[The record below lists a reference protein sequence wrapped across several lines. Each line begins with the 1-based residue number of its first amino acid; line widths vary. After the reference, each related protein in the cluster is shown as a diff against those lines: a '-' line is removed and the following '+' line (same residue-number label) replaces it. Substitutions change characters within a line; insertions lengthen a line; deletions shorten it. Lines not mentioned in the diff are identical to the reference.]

1 METITLNRKEQQRV
15 MVLNRVERREL
26 TGAQAGELMGLS
38 VRQVRRLVAGYRREG
53 VVAIAHGNR
62 GRRPP
67 HAVGEAVRERVVA
80 LAAGRY
86 DGANHT
92 HLTELL
98 AEREGLILSRSTVRR
113 VLLSAGIKTPRRR
126 RAPKHRRRR
135 ERYPQE
141 GMMLQVDGS
150 RHQWL
155 QGRGPWLT
163 LIGGIDDATGTVPYA
178 CFREQEDSY
187 GYMLLLQGV
196 IQGKGI
202 PLTVYSD
209 RHSIFMVSRAQHESL
224 DEQLAGQSPRTQVG
238 RALDELGVRLI
249 LANSPQAKG
258 RIERLWGT
266 FQDRLLTELRLAGAR
281 TLEEANAVLA
291 EFLPRFN
298 ARFGVPAAQPGA
310 AYRCVPVGT
319 DLAGILC
326 FKHQRTVAADNTVRF
341 EGRTLQLL
349 PNPHRA
355 SYARARVEVQQR
367 LDGELIVTYQDRVIL
382 TEQAAPGTV
391 SLRAH
396 NQPQSNGSQ
405 DTGRDKAPAGALSL
419 PRRPAPDHPWRRSF
433 KTPTRTKIS
442 EPLG

>member
-1 METITLNRKEQQRV
+1 
-15 MVLNRVERREL
+15 MVLNGMEKREL
-26 TGAQAGELMGLS
+26 TAAQAGELMGLS
-38 VRQVRRLVAGYRREG
+38 VRQVRRLVAAYRREG
-53 VVAIAHGNR
+53 VGAIAHGNR
-62 GRRPP
+62 GRHPP
-67 HAVGEAVRERVVA
+67 HTVSEAVRERVVA
-80 LAAGRY
+80 LAAGPY

-98 AEREGLILSRSTVRR
+98 AEREGLYLSRSTVRR
-113 VLLSAGIKTPRRR
+113 VLLKAGIKTPRRHR
-126 RAPKHRRRR
+126 PPKHRRRR

-150 RHQWL
+150 RHDWL

-163 LIGGIDDATGTVPYA
+163 LIGGIDDATGTVPYG

-196 IQGKGI
+196 IQHKGV
-202 PLTVYSD
+202 PLALYSD
-209 RHSIFMVSRAQHESL
+209 RHSIFMVSRAQHETL
-224 DEQLAGQSPRTQVG
+224 EEQLAGQTPRTQVG
-238 RALDELGVRLI
+238 RALDELGIRLV
-249 LANSPQAKG
+249 LAHSPQAKG

-281 TLEEANAVLA
+281 TLKEANALLA
-291 EFLPRFN
+291 DFLPRFN
-298 ARFGVPAAQPGA
+298 SRFGVPAAQPGA

-349 PNPHRA
+349 PDPHRA

-367 LDGELIVTYQDRVIL
+367 LDGELTVTYQDRVLL
-382 TEQAAPGTV
+382 TEDAAPGTI

-396 NQPQSNGSQ
+396 NRPQGNGSH
-405 DTGRDKAPAGALSL
+405 DTDRGKSPAGDLPLS
-419 PRRPAPDHPWRRSF
+419 RRPAPDHPWRRSF
-433 KTPTRTKIS
+433 KTPTRTKS
-442 EPLG
+442 LNS

>member
-26 TGAQAGELMGLS
+26 TAAQAGELMGLS
-38 VRQVRRLVAGYRREG
+38 VRQVRRLVAAYRREG
-53 VVAIAHGNR
+53 VGAIAHGNR
-62 GRRPP
+62 GRRPA
-67 HAVGEAVRERVVA
+67 HTVSEAIRERVVA
-80 LAAGRY
+80 LAAGPY

-98 AEREGLILSRSTVRR
+98 AEREGLYLSRSTVRR
-113 VLLSAGIKTPRRR
+113 VLLKAGIKTPRRHR
-126 RAPKHRRRR
+126 PPKHRRRR

-150 RHQWL
+150 RHDWL

-163 LIGGIDDATGTVPYA
+163 LIGGIDDATGTVPYG
-178 CFREQEDSY
+178 CFREQEDSH

-196 IQGKGI
+196 IQRKGI
-202 PLTVYSD
+202 PLTLYSD
-209 RHSIFMVSRAQHESL
+209 RHSIFMVSRAQHETL
-224 DEQLAGQSPRTQVG
+224 EEQLAGQTPRTQVG

-249 LANSPQAKG
+249 LAHSPQAKG

-266 FQDRLLTELRLAGAR
+266 FQDRLLTELRLAGAS
-281 TLEEANAVLA
+281 TLDEANAVLA
-291 EFLPRFN
+291 DFLPRFN
-298 ARFGVPAAQPGA
+298 ARFGVPAAQPGT

-349 PNPHRA
+349 PDPHRA

-367 LDGELIVTYQDRVIL
+367 LDGELFVTYQDRVLL
-382 TEQAAPGTV
+382 TEDAAPGTI
-391 SLRAH
+391 SLRAQ
-396 NQPQSNGSQ
+396 NRPQGNSNN
-405 DTGRDKAPAGALSL
+405 DTGRGKAPAGALPL

-433 KTPTRTKIS
+433 KSRTWTKS
-442 EPLG
+442 LNS

>member
-15 MVLNRVERREL
+15 MVLNGMEKREL
-26 TGAQAGELMGLS
+26 TAAQAGELMGLS
-38 VRQVRRLVAGYRREG
+38 VRQVRRLVAAYRREG
-53 VVAIAHGNR
+53 VGAIAHGNR

-67 HAVGEAVRERVVA
+67 HTVSEAVRERVVA
-80 LAAGRY
+80 LAAGPY

-92 HLTELL
+92 HLTELM
-98 AEREGLILSRSTVRR
+98 AEREGVFLSRSTVRR
-113 VLLSAGIKTPRRR
+113 VLLKAGIKTPRRR
-126 RAPKHRRRR
+126 RPPKHRRRR

-150 RHQWL
+150 RHDWL

-163 LIGGIDDATGTVPYA
+163 LIGGIDDATGTVPYG

-196 IQGKGI
+196 IQHKGV
-202 PLTVYSD
+202 PLALYSD
-209 RHSIFMVSRAQHESL
+209 RHSIFMVSRAQHETL
-224 DEQLAGQSPRTQVG
+224 EEQLAGQTPRTQVG
-238 RALDELGVRLI
+238 RALDELGIRLV
-249 LANSPQAKG
+249 LAHSPQAKG

-281 TLEEANAVLA
+281 TLKEANALLA
-291 EFLPRFN
+291 DFLPRFN
-298 ARFGVPAAQPGA
+298 SRFGVPAAQPGA

-349 PNPHRA
+349 PDPHRA

-367 LDGELIVTYQDRVIL
+367 LDGELTVTYQDRVLL
-382 TEQAAPGTV
+382 TEDAAPGTI

-396 NQPQSNGSQ
+396 NRPQGNGSH
-405 DTGRDKAPAGALSL
+405 DTDRGKSPAGDLPLS
-419 PRRPAPDHPWRRSF
+419 RRPAPDHPWRRSF
-433 KTPTRTKIS
+433 KTPTRTKS
-442 EPLG
+442 LNS

>member
-1 METITLNRKEQQRV
+1 MEKITLNVKEQQRV

-26 TGAQAGELMGLS
+26 TAAQAGELMGLS

-53 VVAIAHGNR
+53 VGAIAHGNR

-67 HAVGEAVRERVVA
+67 HAVSEAVRERVIA

-92 HLTELL
+92 HLTELM

-113 VLLSAGIKTPRRR
+113 VLVSAGIKTPRRR
-126 RAPKHRRRR
+126 RPPKHRRRR
-135 ERYPQE
+135 PRYPQE

-150 RHQWL
+150 RHEWL
-155 QGRGPWLT
+155 EGRGPWLT
-163 LIGGIDDATGTVPYA
+163 LIGGIDDATGTVPYR
-178 CFREQEDSY
+178 CFREQEDSH

-202 PLTVYSD
+202 PLAVYSD
-209 RHSIFMVSRAQHESL
+209 RHSIFTVSRAQHETL
-224 DEQLAGQSPRTQVG
+224 EEQLAGESPRTQVG

-249 LANSPQAKG
+249 LAHSPQGKG

-266 FQDRLLTELRLAGAR
+266 FQGRLLMELRLAGAS

-298 ARFGVPAAQPGA
+298 ARFGVPAAQPGT

-341 EGRTLQLL
+341 KGRTLQLL
-349 PNPHRA
+349 PDPHRA

-367 LDGELIVTYQDRVIL
+367 LDGELIVSYQDRVLL
-382 TEQAAPGTV
+382 TGEAAPGTV
-391 SLRAH
+391 SLRAA
-396 NQPQSNGSQ
+396 NKPQGKRNN
-405 DTGRDKAPAGALSL
+405 DTGRGKAPAGALPL

-433 KTPTRTKIS
+433 KTPTRTKS
-442 EPLG
+442 LNR

>member
-1 METITLNRKEQQRV
+1 MNRKEQQRV
-15 MVLNRVERREL
+15 MVLNGMEKREL
-26 TGAQAGELMGLS
+26 TAAQAGELMGLS
-38 VRQVRRLVAGYRREG
+38 VRQVRRLVAAYRREG
-53 VVAIAHGNR
+53 VGAIAHGNR

-67 HAVGEAVRERVVA
+67 HTVSEAVRERVVA
-80 LAAGRY
+80 LAAGPY

-92 HLTELL
+92 HLTELM
-98 AEREGLILSRSTVRR
+98 AEREGVFLSRSTVRR
-113 VLLSAGIKTPRRR
+113 VLLKAGIKTPRRR
-126 RAPKHRRRR
+126 RPPKHRRRR

-150 RHQWL
+150 RHDWL

-163 LIGGIDDATGTVPYA
+163 LIGGIDDATGTVPYG

-196 IQGKGI
+196 IQHKGV
-202 PLTVYSD
+202 PLALYSD
-209 RHSIFMVSRAQHESL
+209 RHSIFMVSRAQHETL
-224 DEQLAGQSPRTQVG
+224 EEQLAGQTPRTQVG
-238 RALDELGVRLI
+238 RALDELGIRLV
-249 LANSPQAKG
+249 LAHSPQAKG

-281 TLEEANAVLA
+281 TLKEANALLA
-291 EFLPRFN
+291 DFLPRFN
-298 ARFGVPAAQPGA
+298 SRFGVPAAQPGA

-349 PNPHRA
+349 PDPHRA

-367 LDGELIVTYQDRVIL
+367 LDGELTVTYQDRVLL
-382 TEQAAPGTV
+382 TEDAAPGTI

-396 NQPQSNGSQ
+396 NRPQGNGSH
-405 DTGRDKAPAGALSL
+405 DTDRGKSPAGDLPLS
-419 PRRPAPDHPWRRSF
+419 RRPAPDHPWRRSF
-433 KTPTRTKIS
+433 KTPTRTKS
-442 EPLG
+442 LNS